1 MLNHTLMLGF
11 YKWNNSVFQLLV
23 YLYLHI
29 TIIYPVKYIIPALL
43 YLKDVIM
50 LKLIKLKGI

>member
-29 TIIYPVKYIIPALL
+29 TITYPVKYIILDLL

-50 LKLIKLKGI
+50 LRFIKLKGI